1 MVDVKKFL
9 FLFSSP
15 KILVVTQQQKYL
27 KDIVYHVTKTQ
38 FLTLLSTIII
48 PERGRRLLVF
58 VNLSI
63 TLLFCGTLA
72 SNWPRSVEKLI
83 LTHFLGEIA
92 GKSVFFKPLHEEDRH
107 YGRMVQG
114 FEFKSGFLSSSPSC
128 YHWIGFFSVLQISIP
143 SLWCV
148 NSTMVWPPPQWF
160 LANDMFFNLSFIKL
174 ISSSAKNAE
183 VLNMSIPPNRYWPP
197 RFLAFFFYHS
207 CF

>member
-15 KILVVTQQQKYL
+15 KILVVTQQQKYF

-38 FLTLLSTIII
+38 FLTKLSTIII

-148 NSTMVWPPPQWF
+148 NSTMVWPPPPITVIGLKLKVTLERVF
-160 LANDMFFNLSFIKL
+160 GSFVWEYYSRKEQI
-174 ISSSAKNAE
+174 
-183 VLNMSIPPNRYWPP
+183 VLVVTNVSTSW
-197 RFLAFFFYHS
+197 
-207 CF
+207 